1 MKIIEQWNDGA
12 SAEGFVKFAVR
23 ALQTPAIGF
32 TDKQAE
38 ILAKI
43 IEAFVDEADK
53 WQKDCMD
60 APSSSLGRARA
71 KLDELF
77 RDIPEDD
84 SLVAQF
90 KRRLFGD
97 VRSFSEKIRKFLP
110 KEEFPEVDNLFP
122 VDADGASP
130 SDGGGC
136 DDAADGGGCDD
147 AADVVDFA
155 TAEQMVD
162 LGVFADELEKSLAA
176 LAEEE
181 KTDGSSQNPTQ
192 TETVPA
198 CVRAG
203 LETDLLSPEETL
215 FKKLVALEL
224 LVETC
229 TDVEN
234 AIDADRAKAN
244 APLVAIGA
252 ARGAFK
258 FVEEQKT
265 RFRWVRLRALRA
277 MVSAVKD
284 EGGSSK

>member
-1 MKIIEQWNDGA
+1 MKIIEQWNDRA
-12 SAEGFVKFAVR
+12 SAEGFVRFAVR
-23 ALQTPAIGF
+23 VLQTPATGF

-38 ILAKI
+38 VLAKI
-43 IEAFVDEADK
+43 VEAFVDEADK
-53 WQKDCMD
+53 WQRDCMD
-60 APSSSLGRARA
+60 APSSSLDKARA

-77 RDIPEDD
+77 RNMPEDD
-84 SLVAQF
+84 SFVAQF

-97 VRSFSEKIRKFLP
+97 VRSFSKKIHKFLP

-130 SDGGGC
+130 LDGNGC
-136 DDAADGGGCDD
+136 NDAAE
-147 AADVVDFA
+147 VVDFA
-155 TAEQMVD
+155 TAEQMID
-162 LGVFADELEKSLAA
+162 TGVFADELERWLAA
-176 LAEEE
+176 SADEE
-181 KTDGSSQNPTQ
+181 KTGGPSQDSTP

-203 LETDLLSPEETL
+203 LVTDLLSPEETL

-224 LVETC
+224 LVEAC
-229 TDVEN
+229 TDVDN
-234 AIDADRAKAN
+234 ADVANRAKAN

-265 RFRWVRLRALRA
+265 KFRVVRLQALRA
-277 MVSAVKD
+277 MVSAAKD
-284 EGGSSK
+284 EGELSR